1 MDEEGRFFFFQAE
14 KQGQPFISPS
24 LPLPPICLPSS
35 PSQNVF
41 PIKPQ
46 LARCVEASVTHA
58 VVVSLGQQFD
68 LAVLPRKLNGWIGVC
83 LILGGNVER
92 LDKGS

>member
-1 MDEEGRFFFFQAE
+1 MYVPG
-14 KQGQPFISPS
+14 
-24 LPLPPICLPSS
+24 S

-41 PIKPQ
+41 PIQPQ
-46 LARCVEASVTHA
+46 LARRVEAAVTHA

-68 LAVLPRKLNGWIGVC
+68 LAVLPRKLDGWIGMC
-83 LILGGNVER
+83 LILHGNVER